1 MLKQRGE
8 SMNTTLKRGDI
19 VKRYNDDKGIYQYG
33 VVADT
38 LIFLG
43 NRCVI
48 SFMYRKETMNFYTW
62 TDDESSFMRIEQESL
77 SSQLCFLSDISKIFA
92 HVRVDYSVTAHGE
105 TISKYNSTLLTP
117 LKSNCILEALR
128 GSLMYNDDG
137 YVSSF
142 SSKCFFNLFNYF
154 FDKEYGHCVPFPEIK
169 FYLVS

>member
-48 SFMYRKETMNFYTW
+48 SFMYRKEAMNFHKW
-62 TDDESSFMRIEQESL
+62 ADDEGSFIRVEQESL
-77 SSQLCFLSDISKIFA
+77 PSELCFLSDISKIFA
-92 HVRVDYSVTAHGE
+92 HVRIDYSITENGKTV
-105 TISKYNSTLLTP
+105 SRYNESLLTP

>member
-1 MLKQRGE
+1 MKNLK
-8 SMNTTLKRGDI
+8 LGDI
-19 VKRYNDDKGIYQYG
+19 VKRCNDDKGIYQYG

-43 NRCVI
+43 NRYVL
-48 SFMYRKETMNFYTW
+48 SFMYRKEAMNFYTW
-62 TDDESSFMRIEQESL
+62 TDDEPSFIRVEQEAL
-77 SSQLCFLSDISKIFA
+77 PSQLCFLSDISKIFA
-92 HVRVDYSVTAHGE
+92 HVRVDYPVTAHGE

-117 LKSNCILEALR
+117 LKSNCILESLR
-128 GSLMYNDDG
+128 GSLMYDDDG
-137 YVSSF
+137 CPNSF